1 MLREGNLE
9 SAVGDVILGRA
20 KSGGNRQVG
29 RTQEADGS
37 GRLDPVTTD
46 QA

>member
-9 SAVGDVILGRA
+9 SAVGDVILDRA
-20 KSGGNRQVG
+20 ESGGNRQVG
-29 RTQEADGS
+29 RTQEADGI
-37 GRLDPVTTD
+37 GRLDPMTTD